1 MTRAEII
8 ASIPVD
14 VPDEVVARELGTGVG
29 YVRQI
34 RRHGVSAMRETSRG
48 HSARYRQR
56 NLVRVRQMQ
65 RDWARQKKLRTT
77 GETNI
82 EGVREKYMRE
92 QDKKFI
98 RFVRRVYPELYTGDW
113 YV

>member
-1 MTRAEII
+1 
-8 ASIPVD
+8 
-14 VPDEVVARELGTGVG
+14 
-29 YVRQI
+29 
-34 RRHGVSAMRETSRG
+34 
-48 HSARYRQR
+48 
-56 NLVRVRQMQ
+56 MQ